1 MVSGGC
7 DNLVGGVPS
16 PQSSSRGRGEC
27 GKKSPFGSLL
37 FSCTPALAAFVF
49 HPACL
54 NQWRE
59 SHVATIRQA
68 ISHVGA
74 DGGFDGDVSS
84 RGGNRCSRG
93 GALRIG
99 VGGGR
104 AAGVHQSRCETGV
117 SPAGTDSS
125 SRSSLPVP
133 IVPRVNVSSRKPT
146 TSETWPGE
154 SRPDVHRHG
163 CLGGAGRSP
172 SNSRRDVGKFAFF
185 SLKATL
191 V

>member
-1 MVSGGC
+1 MVPGGC

-37 FSCTPALAAFVF
+37 LSCTLALAAFVF

-59 SHVATIRQA
+59 SHVATIGQA

-74 DGGFDGDVSS
+74 NGGFDGDASS

-93 GALRIG
+93 GALRVG

-104 AAGVHQSRCETGV
+104 AAGVHQSRCETSGGGAEV
-117 SPAGTDSS
+117 RSLHGGPGSDRRVAEGLRREDGGDGIDGGILDSS
-125 SRSSLPVP
+125 VRSS
-133 IVPRVNVSSRKPT
+133 RY
-146 TSETWPGE
+146 PGL
-154 SRPDVHRHG
+154 RGLV
-163 CLGGAGRSP
+163 GGSASDQARAGS
-172 SNSRRDVGKFAFF
+172 AEE
-185 SLKATL
+185 
-191 V
+191 